1 MKMKNSTLFLALGTA
16 VLLTGCKSLQTPVPV
31 VGPQSDLSALVGDW
45 NGEYTSPETGRSGSI
60 SFTLQ
65 AGKDT
70 AIGSV
75 LMVPKAQ
82 NLPVTAGAAADRP
95 AVMGS
100 ATQKPG
106 SLLTIRFVRLEGSQ
120 ILGTLDPYRDPDC
133 GCQLATTFR
142 GEFKDASTIEGTF
155 NTVGSGMEH
164 LPSSGRWKVTR
175 LVP

>member
-1 MKMKNSTLFLALGTA
+1 MKTSKVLLFAGTA
-16 VLLTGCKSLQTPVPV
+16 ALLAGCSSLKTPVPV
-31 VGPQSDLSALVGDW
+31 IAPQSDLSALVGDW
-45 NGEYTSPETGRSGSI
+45 SGEYTSPETGRSGSI
-60 SFTLQ
+60 SFMLQ

-75 LMVPKAQ
+75 VMVPKAQ
-82 NLPVTAGAAADRP
+82 NQPVTAGAAGERP

-120 ILGTLDPYRDPDC
+120 ILGTLDSYRDPDC

-142 GEFKDASTIEGTF
+142 GEFKGATTIEGTF

>member
-1 MKMKNSTLFLALGTA
+1 MKPSKIFLCASAVALLA
-16 VLLTGCKSLQTPVPV
+16 GCRSLQTPVPV
-31 VGPQSDLSALVGDW
+31 MGPQSDMSALVGDW
-45 NGEYTSPETGRSGSI
+45 SGEYTSPETGRSGSI

-75 LMVPKAQ
+75 VMVPKAQ
-82 NLPVTAGAAADRP
+82 NLPVNAGVAADRP

-142 GEFKDASTIEGTF
+142 GEFKDPSTIEGTF

>member
-1 MKMKNSTLFLALGTA
+1 MKPSKIFLCASAAALLA
-16 VLLTGCKSLQTPVPV
+16 GCKSLPTPVPV
-31 VGPQSDLSALVGDW
+31 IGPQADVTALVGDW
-45 NGEYTSPETGRSGSI
+45 SGEYISPETGRSGSI

-75 LMVPKAQ
+75 VMVPKAQ
-82 NLPVTAGAAADRP
+82 SQPVTAGAVVEHP
-95 AVMGS
+95 AVMSS
-100 ATQKPG
+100 AIQKPG
-106 SLLTIRFVRLEGSQ
+106 GLLTIRFVRLEGSQ
-120 ILGTLDPYRDPDC
+120 ILGRLDPYRDPDC

-142 GEFKDASTIEGTF
+142 GEFKNATTIEGTF

-175 LVP
+175 LAP

>member
-1 MKMKNSTLFLALGTA
+1 MKPSKIFLCASAAALLA
-16 VLLTGCKSLQTPVPV
+16 ACKSLPTPVPV
-31 VGPQSDLSALVGDW
+31 IGARSDMSVLVGDW
-45 NGEYTSPETGRSGSI
+45 SGEYTSPETGRSGSI

-65 AGKDT
+65 ADKDT

-75 LMVPKAQ
+75 VMVPKPQ
-82 NLPVTAGAAADRP
+82 NQQVAAGAPVERP
-95 AVMGS
+95 TVMSS

-106 SLLTIRFVRLEGSQ
+106 ELLTIRFVRLEGSQ

-142 GEFKDASTIEGTF
+142 GEFKDATTIEGTF
-155 NTVGSGMEH
+155 NTAGSGMEH

>member
-1 MKMKNSTLFLALGTA
+1 MKMSKVFLVAVVAALLA
-16 VLLTGCKSLQTPVPV
+16 GCKSVPTPVPV
-31 VGPQSDLSALVGDW
+31 IGQGSDMSALVGDW
-45 NGEYTSPETGRSGSI
+45 SGEYTSPETGRSGSI

-75 LMVPKAQ
+75 VMVPKAQ
-82 NLPVTAGAAADRP
+82 NQPVTAAAAVDHP
-95 AVMGS
+95 TVMSS

-142 GEFKDASTIEGTF
+142 GEFKNSATIEGTF

-164 LPSSGRWKVTR
+164 LPSSGRWKVSR